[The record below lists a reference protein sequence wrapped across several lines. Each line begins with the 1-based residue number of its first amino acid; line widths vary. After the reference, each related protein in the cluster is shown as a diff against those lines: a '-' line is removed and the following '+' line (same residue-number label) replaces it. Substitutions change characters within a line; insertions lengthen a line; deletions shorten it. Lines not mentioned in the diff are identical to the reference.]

1 MNKTDKIFIAG
12 HKGMVGSAFLKIL
25 RIKGYKNLYFINK
38 KKLDLRNQKKVSD
51 YFNKIKPDIVIICSA
66 KVGGIH
72 ANNSFPYEFISDNLL
87 IQTNLIQS
95 AYLNKVKKV
104 LFLGSSCIY
113 PKKSKQPMTEKMLL
127 SGYLEKTNEQYAIA
141 KLAGIK
147 LCEGLMRQ
155 HGNKKDVDFRSII
168 PPNLFGDNDNYHEL
182 NSHVIASLIRKIKN
196 ANKNKIKSIV
206 IWGDGTPKREF
217 MHVDDLVINSI
228 KILQISK
235 RAYWK
240 NFKFSDSHLN
250 IGSGYEISIIN
261 LAKMICKILNYFP
274 IIKLDKTMPNGVKR
288 KIMSNA
294 KVKKILKSY
303 KSYNNQIFYKKLQNI
318 VKNYN

>member
-240 NFKFSDSHLN
+240 NFKFSDSPLN

-303 KSYNNQIFYKKLQNI
+303 KSYNNQIFYQKLQNI

>member
-1 MNKTDKIFIAG
+1 MNITDKIFITG
-12 HKGMVGSAFLKIL
+12 HNGMVGSAFLKIL
-25 RIKGYKNLYFINK
+25 KIKGYKNLYFINK
-38 KKLDLRNQKKVSD
+38 KKLDLRNRKKVSD
-51 YFNKIKPDIVIICSA
+51 YFNKIKPDVVIICSA
-66 KVGGIH
+66 RVGGIH
-72 ANNSFPYEFISDNLL
+72 ANNSFSYEFISDNLL

-95 AYLNKVKKV
+95 SYQNKVKKV

-113 PKKSKQPMTEKMLL
+113 PKNSKQPMTEKMLL
-127 SGYLEKTNEQYAIA
+127 GGYLEKTNEQYSIA

-155 HGNKKDVDFRSII
+155 YGNKKYVDYRSII
-168 PPNLFGDNDNYHEL
+168 PPNLFGNNDNYHEL

-196 ANKNKIKSIV
+196 AKKNKNKNIV
-206 IWGDGTPKREF
+206 LWGDGTPKREF
-217 MHVDDLVINSI
+217 MHVDDLVLYSI

-235 RAYWK
+235 GVYWK
-240 NFKFSDSHLN
+240 NFKFINSHLN

-261 LAKMICKILNYFP
+261 LAKMICKIVNYFP
-274 IIKLDKTMPNGVKR
+274 KIKFDKNMPNGFKR

-303 KSYNNQIFYKKLQNI
+303 KPYTKKIFYKKLQNI
-318 VKNYN
+318 VENYN